1 MLFYERD
8 GIDMKAYLPKLREPS
23 TSSAESGISDNTTSG
38 KVTVNGLNDEEDPK
52 KCRVM

>member
-1 MLFYERD
+1 MN
-8 GIDMKAYLPKLREPS
+8 AYLPKLREPS